1 MAAQKG
7 RLLLL
12 KTGTGGG
19 ATTVAGLRTTSMT
32 INNQMVDVTTKDNA
46 PYRTLLEDGGIRTM
60 TVSGAGVF
68 TDAASEETIRGYAS
82 ANTINSFT
90 LAFPNGDKYEGSFQV
105 TSYERAGGHDGEE
118 TYSITLE
125 SSGQISFTAG

>member
-32 INNQMVDVTTKDNA
+32 LNNQMVDVTTKDNA
-46 PYRTLLEDGGIRTM
+46 PYRTLLEDGGIRSM
-60 TVSGAGVF
+60 TISGGGVF
-68 TDAASEETIRGYAS
+68 TDAASEETIRGYAV
-82 ANTINSFT
+82 ANTINAMT
-90 LAFPNGDKYEGSFQV
+90 LAFPNGDKFEGSFQI
-105 TSYERAGGHDGEE
+105 TSYERAGAHDGEE
-118 TYSITLE
+118 TYALTLE
-125 SSGQISFTAG
+125 SSGQVTFTAA